1 MSNKKIAALSLVA
14 IATFMVA
21 AATLVSMH
29 QAFASCTTTGHVT
42 VCVQQNVNNNQNI
55 KGNPAGN
62 TIINSPSHSTQS
74 QTVCIRVSQDKL
86 DCHKT
91 S

>member
-21 AATLVSMH
+21 AAATLLSMH

-62 TIINSPSHSTQS
+62 TIINNANPSHNTQS
-74 QTVCIRVSQDKL
+74 QTVIIRGSG
-86 DCHKT
+86 
-91 S
+91 

>member
-21 AATLVSMH
+21 AAATLLSMH

-42 VCVQQNVNNNQNI
+42 VCVQQNVDNNQ
-55 KGNPAGN
+55 
-62 TIINSPSHSTQS
+62 H
-74 QTVCIRVSQDKL
+74 
-86 DCHKT
+86 
-91 S
+91 